1 MSEKDGEGRRVRL
14 VTLCRANFGT
24 ALENFSLAAFRGKL
38 GEFSTWPIVLHYG
51 DDKVHS
57 PRARK
62 IEIYVYFQ
70 MKYVAK
76 LCSVKINYVTLYILI
91 HSDKFHCS
99 FSILQ
104 LQITISSRNI
114 LVLFSE
120 AHTYLIID

>member
-1 MSEKDGEGRRVRL
+1 MRL

-62 IEIYVYFQ
+62 IEIYIYIYFR
-70 MKYVAK
+70 MKCRQTLLGRNK
-76 LCSVKINYVTLYILI
+76 LRDFVHPNSYG
-91 HSDKFHCS
+91 
-99 FSILQ
+99 
-104 LQITISSRNI
+104 
-114 LVLFSE
+114 
-120 AHTYLIID
+120 